1 MRGHKRSILLALLLC
16 CIGVV
21 TMAGIYRR
29 ESRRDTTYEDLV
41 KLEEGQEEDTYI
53 PGEEEVSALIR
64 ATGLAGDEEA
74 DASTDASAED
84 SAQGTEEDG
93 SASDTDRNADKNGE
107 PVPFADSESIAQ
119 QEAAAYARE
128 EAMPAEEALSGTVT
142 SDLDFQ
148 ADSVL
153 TWPVQGEILME
164 FSLEQPVYF
173 ATLEQYKP
181 NPGLLIQAEEGDM
194 VYAGA
199 DGCVTAVGQNEELGN
214 TVTLD
219 LGNGYTAVYGQLK
232 SLNVAE
238 GDMVSTGSALGLVA
252 APTGYYCV
260 EGDHVYLQ
268 LDKDGTPLDPLDY
281 LD

>member
-29 ESRRDTTYEDLV
+29 ENMKDTTYEDLV
-41 KLEEGQEEDTYI
+41 KLEEGTDEDADI
-53 PGEEEVSALIR
+53 PGEEEVSALIQ
-64 ATGLAGDEEA
+64 ATGLAQDEETEA
-74 DASTDASAED
+74 PAED
-84 SAQGTEEDG
+84 SERGTE
-93 SASDTDRNADKNGE
+93 TDEKGEKGE
-107 PVPFADSESIAQ
+107 PVPFTDSDSIAR
-119 QEAAAYARE
+119 QETSAYVQEGDPLTE
-128 EAMPAEEALSGTVT
+128 ETLSGTVA
-142 SDLDFQ
+142 SDLNFQ

-153 TWPVQGEILME
+153 TWPVQGEVLME
-164 FSLEQPVYF
+164 FSVEQPVFF

-181 NPGLLIQAEEGDM
+181 NPGLLIQAEEGEM

-199 DGCVTAVGQNEELGN
+199 DGCVTAVSQSEELGS

-252 APTGYYCV
+252 APTKYYCV

-268 LDKDGTPLDPLDY
+268 LAKDGTPVDPLDY

>member
-16 CIGVV
+16 CIGVI

-29 ESRRDTTYEDLV
+29 ERVEKTTYEDLV
-41 KLEEGQEEDTYI
+41 KLEEGQDEDADI

-64 ATGLAGDEEA
+64 AAGLAKDGE
-74 DASTDASAED
+74 TDPSAEN
-84 SAQGTEEDG
+84 
-93 SASDTDRNADKNGE
+93 SDTNTDEPAADSDRETDVNGE
-107 PVPFADSESIAQ
+107 AVPFTDSESIAQ
-119 QEAAAYARE
+119 QETAAYAQDEDPLME
-128 EAMPAEEALSGTVT
+128 ETLSGTVT
-142 SDLDFQ
+142 SDLDFRT
-148 ADSVL
+148 DSVL
-153 TWPVQGEILME
+153 TWPVQGEVLME
-164 FSLEQPVYF
+164 FSVEQPVYF

-199 DGCVTAVGQNEELGN
+199 DGCVTAVGRSEELGS
-214 TVTLD
+214 TVTLE

-232 SLNVAE
+232 SLNVKE
-238 GDMVSTGSALGLVA
+238 GDMVSTGAALGLVA
-252 APTGYYCV
+252 APTKYYCV

-268 LDKDGTPLDPLDY
+268 LAKDGTPVDPLDY